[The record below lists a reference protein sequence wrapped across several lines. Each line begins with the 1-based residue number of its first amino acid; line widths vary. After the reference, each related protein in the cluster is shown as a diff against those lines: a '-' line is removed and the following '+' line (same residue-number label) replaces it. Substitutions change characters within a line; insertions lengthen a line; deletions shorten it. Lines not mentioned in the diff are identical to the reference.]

1 VSTIDY
7 RLLRVLCAVVE
18 TRSVSRAAT
27 ALGITQPTA
36 SYLLGRLRGLLQD
49 PLFLKSSRGMTPT
62 LKTFALYSEIRKG
75 LDILDA
81 AFDPA
86 TFDPARSERKF
97 RLAMIDIG
105 ELVFL
110 PPILR
115 GLQAVAPNVTIESM
129 PVSLDRIPRALD
141 LGDIDFSIGNM
152 PDLCASTAH
161 HTAFREH
168 YVVVMRPGHPRVR
181 ARMTHGLFAT
191 LDHVSIASPYTGSRT
206 MEHALAEHGIRRTPK
221 LTVANYTSV
230 PDVIARTDLVVVA
243 PSRVA
248 RAFAGSHGLK
258 SRALPIAVPAF
269 SVRVHWSARHE
280 ANPAYAWMRELLIA
294 TISQL

>member
-1 VSTIDY
+1 LAAIDH

-36 SYLLGRLRGLLQD
+36 SYLLGRLRGLLRD
-49 PLFLKSSRGMTPT
+49 PLFLKSSGGMTPT
-62 LKTFALYSEIRKG
+62 PKTLALYREIRKG

-86 TFDPARSERKF
+86 TFDPAQSERKF

-110 PPILR
+110 PPIVHR
-115 GLQAVAPNVTIESM
+115 LQAVAPGVTIESI
-129 PVSLDRIPRALD
+129 PVPIDRIPRALD

-152 PDLCASTAH
+152 PDICANTAH
-161 HTAFREH
+161 HTAFRDH
-168 YVVVMRPGHPRVR
+168 YVAVMRRGHPRAGTR
-181 ARMTHGLFAT
+181 LTRRLFET
-191 LDHVSIASPYTGSRT
+191 LDHIAIASPYTGHRT
-206 MEHALAEHGIRRTPK
+206 VEHALAEHGSRRTPK

-230 PDVIARTDLVVVA
+230 PNVIAQTDFLAVA

-258 SRALPIAVPAF
+258 LRELPIPVPVF

-280 ANPAYAWMRELLIA
+280 ANAAHAWMRELLIE
-294 TISQL
+294 TMSRL

>member
-1 VSTIDY
+1 VTAIDH

-27 ALGITQPTA
+27 SLGITQPTA
-36 SYLLGRLRGLLQD
+36 SYLLGRLRGLLRD
-49 PLFLKSSRGMTPT
+49 PLFLKSNGGMTPT
-62 LKTFALYSEIRKG
+62 PKTFALYSEIRKG

-86 TFDPARSERKF
+86 TFDPAHSERKF

-110 PPILR
+110 PPILHR
-115 GLQAVAPNVTIESM
+115 LQAVAPGVTIESI
-129 PVSLDRIPRALD
+129 PVPLDRIPRALG

-152 PDLCASTAH
+152 SDICASTAH
-161 HTAFREH
+161 RTAFREH
-168 YVVVMRPGHPRVR
+168 YVAIMRPGHPRAR
-181 ARMTHGLFAT
+181 ARLTRKLFET
-191 LDHVSIASPYTGSRT
+191 LDHISIASPYTGHRT
-206 MEHALAEHGIRRTPK
+206 VEQVLAEHGIRRTPK
-221 LTVANYTSV
+221 LTVPNYTSV
-230 PDVIARTDLVVVA
+230 PDVIAQTDLIVVA

-248 RAFAGSHGLK
+248 RAFVGSHGLK
-258 SRALPIAVPAF
+258 SRALPIPLPAF

-280 ANPAYAWMRELLIA
+280 ANLAYAWMRELLIA